1 MRPEATKKSDPFKK
15 MHPGGLATLVNTSG
29 WGISLDW
36 TEEEQKTLESYM
48 NRYPAERM
56 DPLQRYVRIAFALPR
71 KNVRDIALRVRWTNM
86 NAQLKRRTGLDPR
99 GAPGMPPLPLPGPK
113 PLMQMGPPGGPQH
126 AHHGGGGGGGGQ
138 MPPYMGPPP
147 PAGAP
152 GAGGAPPGASSM
164 PNEGPNTIEGP
175 ISYLLDAN
183 LAILN
188 HFRSNMTAFKVHE
201 NTQLLVQFRDNIL
214 QILQAMEYMGGVM
227 AEMPPL
233 PIRLNMDLANSFLP
247 SRPAGVL
254 TYDGMMMPPPPQP
267 ALNAP
272 GMVPL
277 NGPGIAPGAAAA
289 ATVPATPVPV
299 PTGPAAVPP
308 PPGMQKPPAMG
319 IPPALPGSHMNPHP
333 HPHSHSHPHHLGGA
347 VQQPVPVQQQQPGV
361 VPQMRPM
368 GPPPMQMVPP
378 PAGAVQLPPP
388 QQQPLAA
395 VGVPPIGGGVAVQH
409 ARQGNVPQPQ
419 QVSSLPASGQ
429 AGGALPPAAPPAQQV
444 KSEEQM

>member
-1 MRPEATKKSDPFKK
+1 
-15 MHPGGLATLVNTSG
+15 MHPGGLATLVNPSG

-36 TEEEQKTLESYM
+36 TEEEQRTLESYM
-48 NRYPAERM
+48 IRYPAERM

-86 NAQLKRRTGLDPR
+86 QAQMKRRTGLDPR

-113 PLMQMGPPGGPQH
+113 PLLPMGPPGGNA
-126 AHHGGGGGGGGQ
+126 AHGVGGSGPMG
-138 MPPYMGPPP
+138 PYMAPP
-147 PAGAP
+147 PAGP
-152 GAGGAPPGASSM
+152 VNPTM
-164 PNEGPNTIEGP
+164 PSEGHNTIEGP

-214 QILQAMEYMGGVM
+214 QIIQAMEAMGGVM
-227 AEMPPL
+227 AEMPEL

-277 NGPGIAPGAAAA
+277 NGPGIGGAP
-289 ATVPATPVPV
+289 PPQ
-299 PTGPAAVPP
+299 PP
-308 PPGMQKPPAMG
+308 PPPPQGIGQKPPPMQQQPPPPMG
-319 IPPALPGSHMNPHP
+319 MSPVLHHHP
-333 HPHSHSHPHHLGGA
+333 HPHHHIAGGLPPPPPH
-347 VQQPVPVQQQQPGV
+347 QQQHQHQPGV
-361 VPQMRPM
+361 VPQMRM
-368 GPPPMQMVPP
+368 GPPM
-378 PAGAVQLPPP
+378 PPP
-388 QQQPLAA
+388 Q
-395 VGVPPIGGGVAVQH
+395 I
-409 ARQGNVPQPQ
+409 
-419 QVSSLPASGQ
+419 
-429 AGGALPPAAPPAQQV
+429 AAPPLTGGGGGGGPQV
-444 KSEEQM
+444 PSMASTHPELVQASVPNKEEP